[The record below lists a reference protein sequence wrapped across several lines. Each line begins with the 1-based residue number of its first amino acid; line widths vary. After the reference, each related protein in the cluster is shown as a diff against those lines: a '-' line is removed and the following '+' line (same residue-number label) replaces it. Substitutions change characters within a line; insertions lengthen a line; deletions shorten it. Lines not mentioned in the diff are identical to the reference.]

1 MTALTPYQKAMMEHI
16 YYDQKNF
23 FGRDKLYDLVKDN
36 PNHPSKKQVMAWLKD
51 QETYQL
57 HLRPK
62 RSTTIRPIVLNKPDT
77 LYQMDLIDMG
87 IKNMDRAYRYILV
100 LVDAFSKKAYTKP
113 LITKTAE
120 SIFKAFR
127 ELYDENRLDFRTLMT
142 DNGSEFKGKL
152 ELFLKN
158 NDIKHITGIAGR
170 PQSQGIVERLNGTIK
185 NLIYKNQTATDTKGW
200 KNVLDQLIDNY
211 NNSVHRSTGERP
223 DMIDNPTTIENVATN
238 LRKRVRK
245 SPNVNDPDDIFVGD
259 KVRIKIFKN
268 PLEKASTQNWSKAIY
283 KVERVIR
290 SAKPYVR
297 LRYKI
302 ADSTGEIVKNNYV
315 RNDLQPTQF
324 HPPERE
330 PEPEP
335 KPKAPS
341 APRAPRTPKPITP
354 RSTYNLRKNPKKKV
368 KT

>member
-1 MTALTPYQKAMMEHI
+1 MTALTDYQEGMLKHI

-36 PNHPSKKQVMAWLKD
+36 PNHPSKKQIMAWLKN
-51 QETYQL
+51 QETHQL

-62 RSTTIRPIVLNKPDT
+62 RSTAIRPIVLNKPDT

-87 IKNMDRAYRYILV
+87 IKNMDRNYRYILV

-120 SIFKAFR
+120 AIFKAFR
-127 ELYDENRLDFRTLMT
+127 EIYDKYRLDFRTLMT

-152 ELFLKN
+152 EEFLKN

-185 NLIYKNQTATDTKGW
+185 NLIYKNQTATDSKGW
-200 KNVLDQLIDNY
+200 KDVLPQLVDNY
-211 NNSVHRSTGERP
+211 NNSIHRSTGERP
-223 DMIDNPTTIENVATN
+223 DMIDNPNTIQQVATKVKS
-238 LRKRVRK
+238 RFHK
-245 SPNVNDPDDIFVGD
+245 SPNLNDPDDLKEGD

-283 KVERVIR
+283 KIERVIR
-290 SAKPYVR
+290 STKPYAR
-297 LRYKI
+297 IRYKLK
-302 ADSTGEIVKNNYV
+302 DSTGELVKNNYV
-315 RNDLQPTQF
+315 RNDIQLTKYN
-324 HPPERE
+324 PPEPE

-335 KPKAPS
+335 KPKS
-341 APRAPRTPKPITP
+341 SPRAPRTPKPITP
-354 RSTYNLRKNPKKKV
+354 ARTYNLRSAKKK
-368 KT
+368 T